1 VQLGLLHRIEAFD
14 RNGPQGV
21 SILNQL
27 FIVNTHRG
35 ERCVLDNFYG
45 SNSAVDGCPG
55 YGFWTRRGAS
65 SACPGHH
72 FGRDELC
79 LSPPIVE
86 LKIFEL
92 KIFERKAV
100 ELKTAELMT
109 AELMT
114 HSASGLTRKFYHRP
128 LSGTLER
135 FSRAVNS
142 FFGSHNTQ

>member
-72 FGRDELC
+72 FGRDEFC
-79 LSPPIVE
+79 LPPPIVE
-86 LKIFEL
+86 LKIA
-92 KIFERKAV
+92 ERKAV

-109 AELMT
+109 
-114 HSASGLTRKFYHRP
+114 HSPSGLTGKFYHRP